1 MSSESSGSN
10 CRRNR
15 EFCSGSPHRLEP
27 CPYMSFDSRLET
39 TRLFFVSN
47 APVPNP
53 WSLRHVSEDSFSKYS
68 ELCIRGFLV
77 QGMLQLDDPAVCETR
92 QILEDIGWIYTV
104 LHVRPFCPKVV
115 RECISNLYS
124 ADDGVYIRGFRFDFD
139 PVVINQL
146 FMTPNVEHSH
156 VWETDYLSEAIIRL
170 TDGPSLGNILFNLSP
185 PTKPIDFSRLVYDQV
200 LEMSRSCDVD
210 TKITLPN
217 VIYQTIILQRDITAL
232 PGDEPLIGSPLWI
245 NGDEVDTDIRRGRR
259 GRARLG

>member
-15 EFCSGSPHRLEP
+15 EFCSSSPHRLEP

-53 WSLRHVSEDSFSKYS
+53 WSLRH
-68 ELCIRGFLV
+68 
-77 QGMLQLDDPAVCETR
+77 LDDPAVCETR
-92 QILEDIGWIYTV
+92 RILEDIGWIYTV

-156 VWETDYLSEAIIRL
+156 YDYLYKLCSLNWLPGFDDDSMIKRRL
-170 TDGPSLGNILFNLSP
+170 RFLFAVVRK
-185 PTKPIDFSRLVYDQV
+185 KPIDFSRLVYDQV

-217 VIYQTIILQRDITAL
+217 LIYQTLILQRDITAL